1 MKNLIKIVFDWKNI
15 IVEEMSIFFKNLNKL
30 IKYRK
35 EKNNHENQYQ

>member
-30 IKYRK
+30 IKYRN